1 VQQASIWRTLFLRMG
16 LTQGL
21 ISSIEGAGHGHPF
34 IVLIPSY
41 KKEGVWKRT
50 QKEAKKYFKTD

>member
-1 VQQASIWRTLFLRMG
+1 MG